1 MLASIWGLHPS
12 AFSGY
17 ADAVNR
23 NLLAASGALTFGGLF
38 LFFYV
43 YMDAFQQTETGGAPV
58 EVLMALEDIPLGEPV
73 RAEWVTTRELPQTYV
88 EQRHLQASVL
98 RELIGLPLAQSVHA
112 GECILSTDL
121 SPLSDARRTLSGS
134 IPTGLRAMT
143 IQAFQTALFGGLLRP
158 GDHVDV
164 IVTVGDPAIL
174 NMGRTAVVLENVTVL
189 AVGQEVHADGPAA
202 PQTVAEAQDRSV
214 RLGQASN
221 VTLEITMAQS
231 ALLAQSRNQGSIFLA
246 LRSPTDATTSEHGYP
261 DVGPADVN
269 DAARRWHFQNT
280 GPRTLLSALPMIDQY
295 GDGDGVTII
304 GGAPGSTAL

>member
-1 MLASIWGLHPS
+1 M
-12 AFSGY
+12 
-17 ADAVNR
+17 NR
-23 NLLAASGALTFGGLF
+23 NLLAASGALTLGGLF

-43 YMDAFQQTETGGAPV
+43 YTQAYQETETGGAPI
-58 EVLMALEDIPLGEPV
+58 EVLVALEDIPLGEPV

-88 EQRHLQASVL
+88 EDRHLTAATL

-143 IQAFQTALFGGLLRP
+143 IQAFQTALFGGMLRP

-164 IVTVGDPAIL
+164 IVTVGDPAIPH
-174 NMGRTAVVLENVTVL
+174 MGRTAVVLENVTVL
-189 AVGQEVHADGPAA
+189 AVGQEVHVEGPDQ
-202 PQTVAEAQDRSV
+202 PRTVAEAQDRSV
-214 RLGQASN
+214 RMGQASN

-231 ALLAQSRNQGSIFLA
+231 ALLAQSRNQGTIFLT
-246 LRSPTDATTSEHGYP
+246 LRSPTDTQTSQLGYP
-261 DVGPADVN
+261 DVGPMDVT

-280 GPRTLLSALPMIDQY
+280 GPRTLLSALPVLADQY
-295 GDGDGVTII
+295 GDATMP
-304 GGAPGSTAL
+304 PGTPL

>member
-1 MLASIWGLHPS
+1 M
-12 AFSGY
+12 
-17 ADAVNR
+17 NR
-23 NLLAASGALTFGGLF
+23 NILAASFALIFGGLF
-38 LFFYV
+38 LFFSV
-43 YMDAFQQTETGGAPV
+43 YTSAYQETETGGLPV
-58 EVLMALEDIPLGEPV
+58 EVLVALEDIPLGEPV

-88 EQRHLQASVL
+88 EDRHLLASSM

-134 IPTGLRAMT
+134 IPAGLRAMT

-164 IVTVGDPAIL
+164 IVTVGDPQIL
-174 NMGRTAVVLENVTVL
+174 HMGRTAVVLENVTVL
-189 AVGQEVHADGPAA
+189 AVGQEVHADGPEA
-202 PQTVAEAQDRSV
+202 PRTVAEAQDRSV

-246 LRSPTDATTSEHGYP
+246 LRNPTDNQTSPDGYP
-261 DVGPADVN
+261 DVGPVDVT

-280 GPRTLLSALPMIDQY
+280 GPRTLLTALPDLPDQY
-295 GDGDGVTII
+295 GDVTSLS
-304 GGAPGSTAL
+304 GSTVLQLPM

>member
-1 MLASIWGLHPS
+1 
-12 AFSGY
+12 
-17 ADAVNR
+17 VNR
-23 NLLAASGALTFGGLF
+23 NLLAAAGALTFGGLF

-43 YMDAFQQTETGGAPV
+43 YTSAFEETETGGAPIP
-58 EVLMALEDIPLGEPV
+58 VLVALEDIPLGEPV
-73 RAEWVTTRELPQTYV
+73 RAEWVTVRDLPQTYV
-88 EQRHLQASVL
+88 EDRHLPANTL

-134 IPTGLRAMT
+134 IPTGLRGMT

-189 AVGQEVHADGPAA
+189 AVGQDVHSDGPDQ
-202 PQTVAEAQDRSV
+202 PRTVAEAQDRSV

-231 ALLAQSRNQGSIFLA
+231 ALLAQSRNQGQIFLA
-246 LRSPTDATTSEHGYP
+246 LRSPTDTAVSEHGYP
-261 DVGPADVN
+261 DIGPVDVS
-269 DAARRWHFQNT
+269 DATRRWHFQNT
-280 GPRTLLSALPMIDQY
+280 GPRTLLSALPSLPDQY
-295 GDGDGVTII
+295 GDTD
-304 GGAPGSTAL
+304 ALSVEIPSAQSL